1 MEIMEE
7 QKKKLY
13 TPAQKKAIYTY
24 KNSHK
29 DVVAKVYA
37 KWKERNLEHVKEYS
51 KNYYQ
56 KNKEKI
62 LQSRKERYK
71 SKSESESDSTNL

>member
-1 MEIMEE
+1 MEE

-13 TPAQKKAIYTY
+13 TPAQKKAIYKYRET
-24 KNSHK
+24 HK
-29 DVVAKVYA
+29 DVQAAVYA
-37 KWKERNLEHVKEYS
+37 KWKIKNREHVKEYS

-62 LQSRKERYK
+62 LLKCKERYK
-71 SKSESESDSTNL
+71 SKSESESESTNL

>member
-1 MEIMEE
+1 MEE

-13 TPAQKKAIYTY
+13 TPAQKKAIYKYRET
-24 KNSHK
+24 HK
-29 DVVAKVYA
+29 DVQAVVYA

-71 SKSESESDSTNL
+71 SKSESESESTNL

>member
-1 MEIMEE
+1 MEE

-13 TPAQKKAIYTY
+13 TPAQKKAIYKYRET
-24 KNSHK
+24 HK
-29 DVVAKVYA
+29 DVQAAVYA
-37 KWKERNLEHVKEYS
+37 RWKIKNAERVKEYS

-62 LQSRKERYK
+62 LQSRKEHYK
-71 SKSESESDSTNL
+71 SKSESESSSTNL

>member
-1 MEIMEE
+1 MEE
-7 QKKKLY
+7 TKRKYY
-13 TPAQKKAIYTY
+13 TTAQKKAIYKY

-29 DVVAKVYA
+29 DVVAGVFA
-37 KWKERNLEHVKEYS
+37 KWKAKNVDRLKNYS
-51 KNYYQ
+51 AQYYQ

-71 SKSESESDSTNL
+71 SRSESESTNL

>member
-1 MEIMEE
+1 MEE

-13 TPAQKKAIYTY
+13 TPAQKKAIYKY

-29 DVVAKVYA
+29 DVVSGVFA
-37 KWKERNLEHVKEYS
+37 KWKAKNLEHVKEYS

-56 KNKEKI
+56 QNKEKI
-62 LQSRKERYK
+62 LQNRKKNYK
-71 SKSESESDSTNL
+71 SKSESKSESFSTNL

>member
-1 MEIMEE
+1 MEE

-13 TPAQKKAIYTY
+13 TPAQKKAIYAY

-37 KWKERNLEHVKEYS
+37 KWKAKNEDYLKNYS
-51 KNYYQ
+51 AQYYQ

-71 SKSESESDSTNL
+71 SKSKSESESTNL